1 MNQVDQ
7 KLRDDFPNPDSP
19 ISDIQTPTN
28 HNQKGLV
35 DHHHWNGYLGSEAL
49 RMAVD
54 DVLT

>member
-28 HNQKGLV
+28 HNQKGLTSRPPP
-35 DHHHWNGYLGSEAL
+35 LERLSRIGSIKDGS
-49 RMAVD
+49 R
-54 DVLT
+54 